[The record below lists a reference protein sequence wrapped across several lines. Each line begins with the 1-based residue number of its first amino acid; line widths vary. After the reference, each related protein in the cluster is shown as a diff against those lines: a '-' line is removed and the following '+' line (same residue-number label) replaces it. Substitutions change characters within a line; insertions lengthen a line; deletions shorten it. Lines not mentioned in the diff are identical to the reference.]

1 MGFGGN
7 FDSEVNLVSDP
18 LGLGDVIQLIGLSE
32 ALPGGKLV
40 SRHVGLQQD
49 PDPNDPKGETQFV
62 DGPTLNLDTQWEA
75 RVNLADVVDPQA
87 KKGPTKAPVFRE
99 NEPALA
105 IATETH
111 FMPSP
116 PSGTTAAF
124 VTLTWSELVTVKRK
138 AAFVDPKNP

>member
-7 FDSEVNLVSDP
+7 FNSEVNLVSDP
-18 LGLGDVIQLIGLSE
+18 LGLGDVIQLVGQSQ

-40 SRHVGLQQD
+40 SRHVGLQQA
-49 PDPNDPKGETQFV
+49 PDPKHPTDAVQFV
-62 DGPTLNLDTQWEA
+62 DGPTTNLDTQWDA
-75 RVNLADVVDPQA
+75 RIRLADVVDPQA
-87 KKGPTKAPVFRE
+87 KKGPTEAPVFRE
-99 NEPALA
+99 DPALA

-124 VTLTWSELVTVKRK
+124 VTLTWSTAVTITRK
-138 AAFVDPKNP
+138 AAFKDPKKP